1 MRHLIR
7 GPLTVV
13 FSSILNFSTCGNQL
27 FFNLQPTFCTLSF
40 FIVPAMKVQ
49 KFFLSLMAGTKKF
62 FVPGWQGQKIF
73 CPRWQGQKIFLS
85 LQKKKILK
93 GHLVPTS
100 IHILQRI
107 GFKLMKIEKAG

>member
-1 MRHLIR
+1 MAE
-7 GPLTVV
+7 TK
-13 FSSILNFSTCGNQL
+13 IL
-27 FFNLQPTFCTLSF
+27 
-40 FIVPAMKVQ
+40 
-49 KFFLSLMAGTKKF
+49 
-62 FVPGWQGQKIF
+62 FVPG
-73 CPRWQGQKIFLS
+73 WQGQKIFLS